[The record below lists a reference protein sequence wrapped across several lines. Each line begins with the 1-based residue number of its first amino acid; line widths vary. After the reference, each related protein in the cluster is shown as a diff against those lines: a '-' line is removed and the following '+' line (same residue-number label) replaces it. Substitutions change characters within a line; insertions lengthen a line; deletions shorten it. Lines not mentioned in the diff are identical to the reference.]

1 MKYGCARS
9 CAKWF
14 DHYDP
19 PKTNWRNRSPA
30 IQFGIRA
37 TKTGR
42 GEEVETRLGLR
53 PQLIAA
59 QVAEMNKTYDSVS
72 LYCQRFVRDLWN
84 LKRVYQETCFAVV
97 ECVGSLKVK
106 DIKG

>member
-1 MKYGCARS
+1 
-9 CAKWF
+9 
-14 DHYDP
+14 
-19 PKTNWRNRSPA
+19 
-30 IQFGIRA
+30 
-37 TKTGR
+37 
-42 GEEVETRLGLR
+42 
-53 PQLIAA
+53 
-59 QVAEMNKTYDSVS
+59 MNKTYDSVS